1 MIYSS
6 RKVYTDTPP
15 IQCYSFQSIIE
26 KQEINPETE
35 LVETKTE
42 RALEQITYF
51 GKFNDLEYWGVPD
64 SITLSMSSQP
74 EQAEVTA
81 IPEPDA
87 ELLEWLTSQSG
98 YAKYLQLCNY
108 SDSIQANSRTEQEEK
123 ATLYQQINDIAS
135 VLVQILEQT
144 PLNIAEQNENF
155 NSALSTVK
163 KLKAQSDSM
172 NQKFKDV
179 GL

>member
-6 RKVYTDTPP
+6 KRVYTDTPP
-15 IQCYSFQSIIE
+15 IQCYGFQSIIE

-42 RALEQITYF
+42 SVPEQITYF
-51 GKFNDLEYWGVPD
+51 GKFNGLEYWGVPN
-64 SITLSMSSQP
+64 SLTLSLSSQP

-87 ELLEWLTSQSG
+87 ELLYWLTSQSG
-98 YAKYLQLCNY
+98 YAKCLQIRNYLENVHTK
-108 SDSIQANSRTEQEEK
+108 SRTEKEEK
-123 ATLYQQINDIAS
+123 ATIYQQINDVAS
-135 VLVQILEQT
+135 VLAQILEQMPIT
-144 PLNIAEQNENF
+144 VEADNENF
-155 NSALSTVK
+155 NLALNTVK

-172 NQKFKDV
+172 NQKFKDI